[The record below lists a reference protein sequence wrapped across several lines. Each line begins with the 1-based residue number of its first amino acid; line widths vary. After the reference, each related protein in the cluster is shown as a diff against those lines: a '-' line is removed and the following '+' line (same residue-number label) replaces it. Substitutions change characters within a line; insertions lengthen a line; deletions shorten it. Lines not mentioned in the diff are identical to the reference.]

1 MKRFLFISSLL
12 IGLLTFA
19 QCKSNSTKN
28 KTFSVKE
35 QMNNENKKMNVID
48 SLKYWGVNKDKLL
61 KHLKLQEL
69 AWFGGDFR
77 DDQSKPR
84 YMPTQEDFLLTI
96 PLVEHYLYTHGF
108 KKPSKELFE
117 KRIKQVF
124 GKDLGANTKS
134 TFINL
139 SNEESFDFA
148 SSFFAIKDK
157 GFITYNWL
165 LRDLI
170 SVNGNTIKFKSTTL
184 KQILLLNKFLIYN
197 DTGALKQLEL
207 YQGEGEIDDIGDY
220 YDSNRMLGDLLKEY
234 SYFGSPELNQWFFNA
249 ERENPFAFL
258 CYIFDKGKGNN
269 LIVHPELIETI
280 EKNTTGKNSSYY
292 NDKFLIYVYQVLQDE
307 DGMNA
312 AHFNL
317 EQKARMFC
325 YLANSEYKM
334 RNKYADYIPSTN
346 WAQTSMT
353 YVIMTNCEK
362 VYQYARAHKFFGIS
376 SPEMMDKIE
385 REGLDLN
392 PPTGS
397 E

>member
-19 QCKSNSTKN
+19 QCKSNSTKD
-28 KTFSVKE
+28 KIFSVKE

-48 SLKYWGVNKDKLL
+48 SLKYWGVDKDKLL

-69 AWFGGDFR
+69 AWYGGDFR

-124 GKDLGANTKS
+124 GKDLGANIKS

-207 YQGEGEIDDIGDY
+207 YQSEEEIDDIGDY
-220 YDSNRMLGDLLKEY
+220 YDSN
-234 SYFGSPELNQWFFNA
+234 
-249 ERENPFAFL
+249 
-258 CYIFDKGKGNN
+258 
-269 LIVHPELIETI
+269 
-280 EKNTTGKNSSYY
+280 
-292 NDKFLIYVYQVLQDE
+292 
-307 DGMNA
+307 
-312 AHFNL
+312 
-317 EQKARMFC
+317 
-325 YLANSEYKM
+325 
-334 RNKYADYIPSTN
+334 
-346 WAQTSMT
+346 
-353 YVIMTNCEK
+353 
-362 VYQYARAHKFFGIS
+362 
-376 SPEMMDKIE
+376 
-385 REGLDLN
+385 
-392 PPTGS
+392 
-397 E
+397 

>member
-1 MKRFLFISSLL
+1 M
-12 IGLLTFA
+12 
-19 QCKSNSTKN
+19 
-28 KTFSVKE
+28 
-35 QMNNENKKMNVID
+35 
-48 SLKYWGVNKDKLL
+48 
-61 KHLKLQEL
+61 
-69 AWFGGDFR
+69 
-77 DDQSKPR
+77 
-84 YMPTQEDFLLTI
+84 
-96 PLVEHYLYTHGF
+96 
-108 KKPSKELFE
+108 
-117 KRIKQVF
+117 
-124 GKDLGANTKS
+124 
-134 TFINL
+134 
-139 SNEESFDFA
+139 
-148 SSFFAIKDK
+148 
-157 GFITYNWL
+157 
-165 LRDLI
+165 
-170 SVNGNTIKFKSTTL
+170 

-307 DGMNA
+307 DGMND

-334 RNKYADYIPSTN
+334 RNKYADYIPSTD
-346 WAQTSMT
+346 WIRTSMT

-362 VYQYARAHKFFGIS
+362 VYRYARTHKFFGIS

-392 PPTGS
+392 PPGGD

>member
-12 IGLLTFA
+12 LGLLTFT
-19 QCKSNSTKN
+19 QCKSNSSKDNILTEKRL
-28 KTFSVKE
+28 
-35 QMNNENKKMNVID
+35 MNNENKKMKEID
-48 SLKYWGVNKDKLL
+48 SLKYLGVEKNKLM

-77 DDQSKPR
+77 DDQSQPR
-84 YMPTQEDFLLTI
+84 YIPTQEDFLLTI

-117 KRIKQVF
+117 KRIRQVF

-139 SNEESFDFA
+139 SNEKSFDFA

-170 SVNGNTIKFKSTTL
+170 SVNGNTITFKSTTL

-207 YQGEGEIDDIGDY
+207 NQCGGEGDDIGDY
-220 YDSNRMLGDLLKEY
+220 YDGNRILNDLLKEY

-269 LIVHPELIETI
+269 LIVHPE
-280 EKNTTGKNSSYY
+280 
-292 NDKFLIYVYQVLQDE
+292 
-307 DGMNA
+307 
-312 AHFNL
+312 
-317 EQKARMFC
+317 QKARMFC

-334 RNKYADYIPSTN
+334 RNKYADYIPSTD

-353 YVIMTNCEK
+353 YVIMTNCK
-362 VYQYARAHKFFGIS
+362 NIYRYARTHKFFGIS
-376 SPEMMDKIE
+376 SPEMMDEIE
-385 REGLDLN
+385 REGLDQN
-392 PPTGS
+392 PPGGD

>member
-12 IGLLTFA
+12 LCLLTFT
-19 QCKSNSTKN
+19 QCKPNSSKDNTLA
-28 KTFSVKE
+28 VKKL
-35 QMNNENKKMNVID
+35 MNNENKKKHEID
-48 SLKYWGVNKDKLL
+48 SLKYWGVDKDKLL

-69 AWFGGDFR
+69 AWYGGDFR

-234 SYFGSPELNQWFFNA
+234 SYFESPELNQWFFNA

-307 DGMNA
+307 DGMND

-334 RNKYADYIPSTN
+334 RNKYADYIPSTD
-346 WAQTSMT
+346 WIRTSMT

-362 VYQYARAHKFFGIS
+362 VFQDY
-376 SPEMMDKIE
+376 
-385 REGLDLN
+385 
-392 PPTGS
+392 
-397 E
+397 